1 LEQNQKQYNDKFEEL
16 NLLNDQIQQY
26 KETFNSAKNDL
37 KKIDKERN
45 EIQDRIKETN
55 EKAAL
60 ANSEVKTHTA
70 AVKQVRITTTDI

>member
-1 LEQNQKQYNDKFEEL
+1 MEQNQKQYNDKFEEL

-60 ANSEVKTHTA
+60 ANAEMKTHTA

>member
-60 ANSEVKTHTA
+60 ANAEVKTHTA

>member
-60 ANSEVKTHTA
+60 ANAEMKTHTA

>member
-1 LEQNQKQYNDKFEEL
+1 MEQNQKQYNDKFEEL

-60 ANSEVKTHTA
+60 ANAEVKTHTA